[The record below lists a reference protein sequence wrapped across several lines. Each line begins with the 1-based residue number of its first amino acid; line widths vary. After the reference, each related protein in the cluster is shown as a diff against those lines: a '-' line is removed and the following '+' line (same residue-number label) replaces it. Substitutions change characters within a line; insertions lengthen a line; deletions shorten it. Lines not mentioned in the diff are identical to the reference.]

1 MCFALHRHSFSGAES
16 ESWLSAQGR
25 KTKTGDILPTAEH
38 HFDLTEVLDHRRD
51 NEGKCEYQVDVTP
64 IN

>member
-1 MCFALHRHSFSGAES
+1 M
-16 ESWLSAQGR
+16 SAQGS
-25 KTKTGDILPTAEH
+25 KAKTGDIVPTAEH

-51 NEGKCEYQVDVTP
+51 NEGKYEYQVDVTP